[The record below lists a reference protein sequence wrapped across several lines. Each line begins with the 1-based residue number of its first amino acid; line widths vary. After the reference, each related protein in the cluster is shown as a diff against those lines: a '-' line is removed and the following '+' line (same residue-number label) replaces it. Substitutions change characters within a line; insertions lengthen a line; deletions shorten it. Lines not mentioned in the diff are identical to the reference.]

1 MPTHGSWID
10 HFPDNFTYSNA
21 TLVTKGMAPYGAV
34 ALDEIDRIGEK
45 LKLRPNDKDAW
56 WQEWSA
62 MAEKL
67 ERHADAAAADGRNFT
82 AGNYYIRAG
91 NYYFTADRPVPPSD
105 LKFDLYR
112 KALRCFHAGFE
123 RRYPKMEQVDV
134 PYEGSAL
141 AAYYLPSETGTG
153 RLPTMVIFDGL
164 DNCKEMSVLFAGL
177 EFTKRGYNV
186 LAIDG
191 PGQGESLRLRK
202 IHSRYDY
209 DIAGTAA
216 YNYIVSRPDVDPKRV
231 GVMAY
236 SFGGYYAPRIAAF
249 EHRYA
254 ACVVLG
260 ALAWDVHA
268 KQLERKRLIESSP
281 EKTSQS
287 PFQLPWV
294 MGKKDMN
301 EAVELMKK
309 FTLKDCAK
317 QIQCPFLVTHGAKDR
332 LASIDDAQKLY
343 DAVGSKI
350 KNIKIFDVDEG
361 GAEHCHVDNRQVGI
375 DYVGDWLA
383 KHL

>member
-10 HFPDNFTYSNA
+10 HFPDNFTWSNA
-21 TLVTKGMAPYGAV
+21 MLVTKGMAPYGAV
-34 ALDEIDRIGEK
+34 ALEEIDRIGER
-45 LKLRPNDKDAW
+45 LKQRPDDQDAW

-62 MAEKL
+62 MAEKI
-67 ERHADAAAADGRNFT
+67 ERQADAAASEKRDFT

-91 NYYFTADRPVPPSD
+91 NYYFTADRPVPPSE

-123 RRYPKMEQVDV
+123 RRYPRMERVDV
-134 PYEGSAL
+134 PFESAALPAYFLPAEG
-141 AAYYLPSETGTG
+141 AAG
-153 RLPTMVIFDGL
+153 RMPTVVVFDGL

-191 PGQGESLRLRK
+191 PGQGEALRLRK

-209 DIAGTAA
+209 DVAGSAA
-216 YNYIVSRPDVDPKRV
+216 YEYIASRSDVDPERV
-231 GVMAY
+231 AVMAY

-268 KQLERKRLIESSP
+268 KQLERKRLIESDP
-281 EKTSQS
+281 KKTSQS

-294 MGKKDMN
+294 LGVKNMD
-301 EAVELMKK
+301 EAVEAVKR
-309 FTLKDCAK
+309 FTLKDCAG
-317 QIQCPFLVTHGAKDR
+317 QIQCPFLVTHGANDR
-332 LASIDDAQKLY
+332 LATIEDAQKLHA
-343 DAVGSKI
+343 AVGSKI
-350 KNIKIFDVDEG
+350 KNIKIFNVDEG

-383 KHL
+383 KNL

>member
-21 TLVTKGMAPYGAV
+21 ALVTKGMAPYGAV
-34 ALDEIDRIGEK
+34 ALEEIDRIGEK
-45 LKLRPNDKDAW
+45 LKARPGDKDAW

-62 MAEKL
+62 MAAQL
-67 ERHADAAAADGRNFT
+67 EGVADTAAAEGRDYT

-105 LKFDLYR
+105 LKFGLYR

-123 RRYPKMEQVDV
+123 RRYPQMERVDV
-134 PYEGSAL
+134 PYENSAL
-141 AAYYLPSETGTG
+141 AAYWLPAERGAG
-153 RLPTMVIFDGL
+153 RRPTMVVFDGL

-177 EFTKRGYNV
+177 EFAKRGFNV

-191 PGQGESLRLRK
+191 PGQGESLRLRQ
-202 IHSRYDY
+202 IHTRYDY
-209 DIAGTAA
+209 EVAGTAA
-216 YNYIVSRPDVDPKRV
+216 YNYVAARPEVDPKRV

-249 EHRYA
+249 ESRYA

-260 ALAWDVHA
+260 TVAWDIHA
-268 KQLERKRLIESSP
+268 KQTERKRLIENAP
-281 EKTSQS
+281 KTTSQS

-294 MGKKDMN
+294 TGTRDMT

-317 QIQCPFLVTHGAKDR
+317 QIRCPFLVTHGANDR
-332 LASIDDAQKLY
+332 LASVQDAFTLR
-343 DAVGSKI
+343 DAVGSQVKEA
-350 KNIKIFDVDEG
+350 KIFTVEEG

-375 DYVGDWLA
+375 DYVGDWLE
-383 KHL
+383 KYL

>member
-10 HFPDNFTYSNA
+10 HFPEDFTRSNA
-21 TLVTKGMAPYGAV
+21 MLVTKGMAPYGAV

-45 LKLRPNDKDAW
+45 LKLRPNDKEAW

-62 MAEKL
+62 MAEKI
-67 ERHADAAAADGRNFT
+67 ERQADQAASEGRNFT

-91 NYYFTADRPVPPSD
+91 NYYFTSDRTVPPSD

-123 RRYPKMEQVDV
+123 RRYPKMERVDV
-134 PYEGSAL
+134 PYEGTAL

-153 RLPTMVIFDGL
+153 RQPTMVVFDGL

-281 EKTSQS
+281 KATSQS

-294 MGKKDMN
+294 MGKKDME

-332 LASIDDAQKLY
+332 LASIGDAQKLY